1 MWDKRIPI
9 IKVRS
14 DDVKLEYLIHCL
26 LRIGKVVQL
35 DQPFLKLVLSLSM
48 WLCSSKFTKIEQC
61 IEENNVAFLN
71 GESDSSPLCNAL
83 RME

>member
-14 DDVKLEYLIHCL
+14 DDVNLEYLIHCL

-35 DQPFLKLVLSLSM
+35 DQRLLKLVLSLSM
-48 WLCSSKFTKIEQC
+48 WLCSSKFTKKQQS

>member
-35 DQPFLKLVLSLSM
+35 DQPFLKLVLSLST
-48 WLCSSKFTKIEQC
+48 WLCSSKFTK